1 MPLTFI
7 IFQALTIFV
16 EILDYLILA
25 RVFLSW
31 LPFGRDNPIIRFI
44 YALTEPI
51 LAPIRNMLQKSPL
64 GGPGMIIDFSPIIAF
79 FLIRLVLS
87 IIGRLLL
94 AG

>member
-1 MPLTFI
+1 MPSI
-7 IFQALTIFV
+7 IIDSLTIFV

-31 LPFGRDNPIIRFI
+31 IPIGRDNPIIRFI

-64 GGPGMIIDFSPIIAF
+64 GGPGMIFDFSPIIAF
-79 FLIRLVLS
+79 FLIRLFLGIVVS
-87 IIGRLLL
+87 ILR
-94 AG
+94 

>member
-1 MPLTFI
+1 MPLI
-7 IFQALTIFV
+7 IFQSLRIFV

-31 LPFGRDNPIIRFI
+31 IPIGRDNPIIRFI

-64 GGPGMIIDFSPIIAF
+64 GGPGMILDFSPIIAF
-79 FLIRLVLS
+79 FLIRLVLN
-87 IIGRLLL
+87 IAGRILL

>member
-1 MPLTFI
+1 MPLL

-31 LPFGRDNPIIRFI
+31 IPIGRDNPIIRFI

-64 GGPGMIIDFSPIIAF
+64 GGPGMILDFSPIIAF

-87 IIGRLLL
+87 L
-94 AG
+94 AGRILVGY

>member
-1 MPLTFI
+1 MPLI
-7 IFQALTIFV
+7 IFQSLSVFV

-31 LPFGRDNPIIRFI
+31 IPIGRSNPIIRFV

-64 GGPGMIIDFSPIIAF
+64 GGPGMILDFSPIIAF
-79 FLIRLVLS
+79 FLIRLFLGIAHS
-87 IIGRLLL
+87 ILL
-94 AG
+94 AR

>member
-1 MPLTFI
+1 MPVI
-7 IFQALTIFV
+7 IYQALYVFV

-31 LPFGRDNPIIRFI
+31 IPIGRDNPVIRFI

-64 GGPGMIIDFSPIIAF
+64 GGPGMILDFSPVIAF
-79 FLIRLVLS
+79 FLIRFALG
-87 IIGRLLL
+87 I
-94 AG
+94 AGKILMRY

>member
-1 MPLTFI
+1 MPLI
-7 IFQALTIFV
+7 IFQSLRIFV

-31 LPFGRDNPIIRFI
+31 IPIGRDNPIIRFI

-51 LAPIRNMLQKSPL
+51 LATIRNMLQKSPL
-64 GGPGMIIDFSPIIAF
+64 GGPGMILDFSPIIAF
-79 FLIRLVLS
+79 FLIRLVLN
-87 IIGRLLL
+87 IAGRILL

>member
-1 MPLTFI
+1 MSLI
-7 IFQALTIFV
+7 IFNALIIFV

-31 LPFGRDNPIIRFI
+31 IPISRDNPIIKFI

-64 GGPGMIIDFSPIIAF
+64 GGPGMILDFSPIIAF
-79 FLIRLVLS
+79 FLIRFIVS
-87 IIGRLLL
+87 IAGHILL
-94 AG
+94 G